1 MRILWL
7 SMTPGLLHEGQG
19 TGNYGGSG
27 WIGALQHLFCNA
39 HTKDT
44 LALSFISDSDK
55 EKVEKNGVLYYPIY
69 EKPVNSFKKIYPRAY
84 YIKSYHQSKYE
95 SFTKEI
101 KEKIKEFFN

>member
-39 HTKDT
+39 HTKDK
-44 LALSFISDSDK
+44 LALAFISDSDK

-69 EKPVNSFKKIYPRAY
+69 EKPENSF
-84 YIKSYHQSKYE
+84 
-95 SFTKEI
+95 
-101 KEKIKEFFN
+101 FFITIRIMELDHYSPAPFFFKTRCI